1 LIELYRKIY
10 RKNKKEKKRLAVKEK
25 QRSSSRWS
33 RVKSVQCIRHEQH
46 LIKQT
51 FQKNELKM
59 RWYRKYFK
67 RD

>member
-10 RKNKKEKKRLAVKEK
+10 RKIRRKRLAVKEK
-25 QRSSSRWS
+25 QGSSSRWS
-33 RVKSVQCIRHEQH
+33 RVKSIQCIRHEQH

-51 FQKNELKM
+51 FQK
-59 RWYRKYFK
+59 RWYRNYFK